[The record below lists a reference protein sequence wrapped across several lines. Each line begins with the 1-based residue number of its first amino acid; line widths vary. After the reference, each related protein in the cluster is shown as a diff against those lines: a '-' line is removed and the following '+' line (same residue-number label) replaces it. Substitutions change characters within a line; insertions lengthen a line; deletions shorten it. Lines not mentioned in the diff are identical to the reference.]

1 MNNMKAVI
9 NELNKSIL
17 FQLSL
22 GSKELFHSNFLAWLA
37 ENSLA
42 FNQAILDFLGRKS
55 CCIQST
61 TIYREKEH
69 IDLWLEYEIQEDKNT
84 KIVKV
89 FVENKVK
96 SLPYR
101 SQLDSY
107 AENQESAKKE
117 NIENHYI
124 LLSLYK
130 PSFVDH
136 NNCYVSELEND
147 KSVKWHYLSYAELA
161 DRLTNSV
168 VGEFEDNDY
177 AALIID
183 DYIKFIHELNSL
195 GDDIRK
201 SVKKTFFLSHSD
213 PDWDMFHG
221 IRMGDFYEKLRY
233 AILAEHLYDELVNK
247 QGYKNVIMGVNPGT
261 CQDNEL
267 GNNYQDAIYIDTGMS
282 HTNGLIDVKIILN
295 PKHPQSRKVIGI
307 QIQDGQLRRLVE
319 TNAKDKAID
328 VVKGKTIIKDWFI
341 GNGGNFNAGPNVK
354 KNIDGEESRYHSFK
368 ESFVYRREEMQTYSL
383 DDLISRIIKEI
394 NEIQNIKEYV
404 LS

>member
-1 MNNMKAVI
+1 MNNMKEHI
-9 NELNKSIL
+9 DKLNESTL

-37 ENSLA
+37 EKSVA
-42 FNQAILDFLGRKS
+42 FNQVILNLIGIKDCHIKPLHV
-55 CCIQST
+55 
-61 TIYREKEH
+61 YREKEY
-69 IDLWLEYEIQEDKNT
+69 IDLWLEYKIGVNT
-84 KIVKV
+84 VNV
-89 FVENKVK
+89 FIENKVK

-107 AENQESAKKE
+107 AEKQAKKK
-117 NIENHYI
+117 NVDNHYI
-124 LLSLYK
+124 LLSLYR
-130 PSFVDH
+130 PSFISH
-136 NNCYVSELEND
+136 NKCYVSKLGNGE
-147 KSVKWHYLSYAELA
+147 SVKWHYLSYA
-161 DRLTNSV
+161 RLEQLLTKNV
-168 VGEFEDNDY
+168 AGEFKVGTYE
-177 AALIID
+177 AFIID
-183 DYIKFIHELNSL
+183 DYIKFIHELNRL
-195 GDDIRK
+195 GEYIRS
-201 SVKKTFFLSHSD
+201 SVENKQFFLSHSD

-233 AILAEHLYDELVNK
+233 AILAEHLYNELVNK

-295 PKHPQSRKVIGI
+295 PKHPQSRKVVGI

>member
-1 MNNMKAVI
+1 MKEHI
-9 NELNKSIL
+9 DKLNESTL

-37 ENSLA
+37 EKSVA
-42 FNQAILDFLGRKS
+42 FNQVILNLIGIKDCHIKPLHV
-55 CCIQST
+55 
-61 TIYREKEH
+61 YREKEY
-69 IDLWLEYEIQEDKNT
+69 IDLWLEYKIGVNT
-84 KIVKV
+84 VNV
-89 FVENKVK
+89 FIENKVK

-107 AENQESAKKE
+107 AEKQAKKK
-117 NIENHYI
+117 NVDNHYI
-124 LLSLYK
+124 LLSLYR

-177 AALIID
+177 AALIIN

-213 PDWDMFHG
+213 PDWKMFQD
-221 IRMGDFYEKLRY
+221 IRMGDFYDKFRY

-247 QGYKNVIMGVNPGT
+247 QGYQNVIMGVNPGT
-261 CQDNEL
+261 CQDTEL
-267 GNNYQDAIYIDTGMS
+267 GDFQNAIYINTGMS
-282 HTNGLIDVKIILN
+282 RSNGLIDVKMILD
-295 PKHPQSRKVIGI
+295 PKDVIQSRKVVGI

-319 TNAKDKAID
+319 TDSKSKAID
-328 VVKGKTIIKDWFI
+328 VVIKNKKIKDWFE
-341 GNGGNFNAGPNVK
+341 GKAEGFGAGSKVK
-354 KNIDGEESRYHSFK
+354 KQIDGGKIRYHSFD
-368 ESFVYRREEMQTYSL
+368 ESFVYRWRQFGGESYALSEL
-383 DDLISRIIKEI
+383 VNIII
-394 NEIQNIKEYV
+394 NEIKVILN
-404 LS
+404 L